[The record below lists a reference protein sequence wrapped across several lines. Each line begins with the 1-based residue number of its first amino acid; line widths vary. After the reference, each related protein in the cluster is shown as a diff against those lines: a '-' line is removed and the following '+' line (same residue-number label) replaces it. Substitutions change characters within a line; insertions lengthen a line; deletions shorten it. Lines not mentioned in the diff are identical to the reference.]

1 MADERGPSATARRP
15 LDATS
20 SVGGLAPTTGQR
32 IEEQNFADATTS
44 FDPAHPR
51 IWTAPAE
58 STSSAVYRQLLGL
71 NPFKTSYL
79 SLYRSLHGWQ
89 DRSVA
94 CVGLLCATAAGVPLP
109 LIGVIFGHIISSFPP
124 AEDALRTRIIQLLGV
139 AVAYLV
145 LTALYATSFGLTG
158 EKIAIRTRE
167 RLLDCLLHLDQ
178 AYLDT
183 HDLDVTSLLSEKVDV
198 IHAGC
203 SEKVGIFIQS
213 MSYFSA
219 AMVVG
224 FILSPRLTG
233 ILLAA
238 VIPAL
243 VIVTTGTRHY
253 GSIYSKKTATHGAAA
268 NSIVENALR
277 SAKVVQAFGM
287 MDALCSRHSEA
298 LDRKVSASVRKAIVA
313 AVQVGCIYFIA
324 YSVNGLAFYVGSRM
338 AVAGEAGGNAG
349 TIFAV
354 VFLILDASLVVAQ
367 FAPFLET
374 FAQAAAAQETIQ
386 GLLDAVSTT
395 ERSESP
401 KQALPSPQHDLHG
414 CAIQFKNVSFAYPA
428 RATIKALDD
437 LNLTIQPGSFT
448 ALVGTSGGGKS
459 TLVALLTGQYRAY
472 SGSITIGTQEL
483 RESDMVATRAQIA
496 IVEQEHELFTGTI
509 EDNILHGVRNKN
521 LTPAD
526 LTLRC
531 NEAVQAANIDFLDS
545 LPDGISTRLN
555 DGMQLSGGQR
565 QRVCLARAL
574 IRRPAI
580 LILDEPTAAL
590 DARSE
595 MAVMSAVHSAAAS
608 GVTVL
613 MVAHRLSTVLNADHI
628 AVFSEGTVVEQ
639 GSPTEL
645 SDSDGVF
652 TSLLNAQSTT
662 MDNSNDSDGSRETLF
677 QNDGFKDEPNGKS
690 SSRKSEVDETQC
702 RPADDN
708 AISSRTVV
716 AQVVTNLKPDLFIVV
731 IGLFASVAS
740 GGLLL
745 GEAILFGN
753 LVALLNNG
761 PDSLDFQK
769 RANFFCLMF
778 FVVGCV
784 GLASWVGS
792 GTAFGIASTR
802 SVSRIQRKLLRRL
815 LHLDMQ
821 WYATPGRAVHS
832 LMSAFTKDSGDLSCL
847 SGPALGTIFT
857 TITSVAGGMILAL
870 CVAWKIA
877 IVLLSAVPVMIAA
890 GFIRIKI
897 LAMADTRRREAYK
910 EATNLAAEACR
921 YRSTVTVFGLED
933 HIVKNYRTALKIP
946 YERGRWFAIFSNLI
960 LAISLSITYF
970 VYALAYWWGA
980 RQVRNGN
987 YTGKEFFTVL
997 PAMLFSAQS
1006 AGQLFSLSPEI
1017 ARARGAAVS
1026 ISKLLC
1032 SQAHILA
1039 DTKDEALVA
1048 SSVVES
1054 QLEKSDDNTAHIVFD
1069 HASLSYSVA
1078 ESRMVLRDISFTV
1091 RRGESVALVGPSGAG
1106 KSSAIALIE
1115 RFYDTTSGSVRI
1127 DNEDIRHM
1135 DVRALRDRC
1144 GLVSQDPD
1152 LLPGSI
1158 LENVKFGAARH
1169 QVVSDEQ
1176 VHEVCMR
1183 CGLHDFVSSL
1193 PEGYNTECGSG
1204 SSSKLSGGQRQRI
1217 ALARALIRN
1226 PEILL
1231 LDEPTSAL
1239 DAHSEQ
1245 HIQQTLAE
1253 ASKGRTT
1260 VMVAHRLASVR
1271 EVDKIY
1277 VFNEAVL
1284 VEEGTHEQLVANRQ
1298 LYASMAVAQNV
1309 I

>member
-1 MADERGPSATARRP
+1 MADERGSLRTARRS

-51 IWTAPAE
+51 VWTAPAE

-79 SLYRSLHGWQ
+79 SLYRSLYGWQ

-94 CVGLLCATAAGVPLP
+94 CIGLLCATAAGVPLP

-243 VIVTTGTRHY
+243 VIVTTGTRQY
-253 GSIYSKKTATHGAAA
+253 GSIYSKQTASHGEAA

-386 GLLDAVSTT
+386 GLLDAVSAT
-395 ERSESP
+395 ERSKSP

-428 RATIKALDD
+428 RATIKALDN

-459 TLVALLTGQYRAY
+459 TLVALLTGQYLEY

-509 EDNILHGVRNKN
+509 EENILHGVRNKN

-545 LPDGISTRLN
+545 LTDGISTRLN
-555 DGMQLSGGQR
+555 DGIQLSGGQR

-639 GSPTEL
+639 NTPTEL
-645 SDSDGVF
+645 SNSDGVF
-652 TSLLNAQSTT
+652 TSLLNAQSTA

-690 SSRKSEVDETQC
+690 SSRKSDVGETQY
-702 RPADDN
+702 RPAHDN

-761 PDSLDFQK
+761 PDSPDFQK

-933 HIVKNYRTALKIP
+933 HIVENYRTALKIP
-946 YERGRWFAIFSNLI
+946 YKRGRWFAIFSNLI

-980 RQVRNGN
+980 RQVRDGN

-1039 DTKDEALVA
+1039 DTEDEAFVA
-1048 SSVVES
+1048 SSVLES
-1054 QLEKSDDNTAHIVFD
+1054 QLEKSDDITAHIIFD
-1069 HASLSYSVA
+1069 HASLSYSSA

-1127 DNEDIRHM
+1127 DNEDIRQM

-1169 QVVSDEQ
+1169 QIVSDEQ

-1183 CGLHDFVSSL
+1183 TGLHDFVKSL
-1193 PEGYNTECGSG
+1193 PDGYNTECGSG

-1260 VMVAHRLASVR
+1260 LMVAHRLASVR
-1271 EVDKIY
+1271 DADKIC
-1277 VFNEAVL
+1277 VFNEGRI
-1284 VEEGTHEQLVANRQ
+1284 VEEGSHDQLVANAG
-1298 LYASMAVAQNV
+1298 LYAAMALAQSV

>member
-1 MADERGPSATARRP
+1 MADERGSLGTARRS

-20 SVGGLAPTTGQR
+20 SAGGLAPTTGQR

-51 IWTAPAE
+51 VWTAPAE

-79 SLYRSLHGWQ
+79 SLYTSLHGWQ

-94 CVGLLCATAAGVPLP
+94 CIGLLCATAAGVPLP

-253 GSIYSKKTATHGAAA
+253 GSIYSKQTASHGEAAS
-268 NSIVENALR
+268 SIVENALR

-386 GLLDAVSTT
+386 GLLDAVSATQ
-395 ERSESP
+395 RSESP

-414 CAIQFKNVSFAYPA
+414 CAIQFKHVSFAYPA

-459 TLVALLTGQYRAY
+459 TLVSLLTGQYREY
-472 SGSITIGTQEL
+472 SGNVTIGGQEL
-483 RESDMVATRAQIA
+483 RGLDVIDVRAQIA
-496 IVEQEHELFTGTI
+496 MVEQEHELFTGTI
-509 EDNILHGVRNKN
+509 EDNILHGVRNKD

-526 LTLRC
+526 LTFRC
-531 NEAVQAANIDFLDS
+531 KEAVQAANIDFLGD
-545 LPDGISTRLN
+545 LPDGILTRLN

-595 MAVMSAVHSAAAS
+595 MAVMSAVHAAAAS

-639 GSPTEL
+639 GTPISL

-652 TSLLNAQSTT
+652 KSLLNAQSTT

-677 QNDGFKDEPNGKS
+677 ETEGVKDEPNDKTV
-690 SSRKSEVDETQC
+690 SRNPEVDEMQS
-702 RPADDN
+702 RPEDDN

-761 PDSLDFQK
+761 PDSPDFQK

-890 GFIRIKI
+890 GFVRIKI
-897 LAMADTRRREAYK
+897 LAMADARRREAYK
-910 EATNLAAEACR
+910 GATNLAAEACR

-1026 ISKLLC
+1026 VSKLLC

-1048 SSVVES
+1048 SSVLES
-1054 QLEKSDDNTAHIVFD
+1054 PLEKSDDITAHIVFD
-1069 HASLSYSVA
+1069 HASLSYSSA

-1127 DNEDIRHM
+1127 DNEDIRQL
-1135 DVRALRDRC
+1135 DVRALRDRI

-1152 LLPGSI
+1152 LLPGGI
-1158 LENVKFGAARH
+1158 AENIRLGAARH

-1176 VHEVCMR
+1176 IHEVCVR
-1183 CGLHDFVSSL
+1183 CGLDSFVKSL
-1193 PEGYNTECGSG
+1193 PEGYNTECGSA

-1271 EVDKIY
+1271 EVDKIC
-1277 VFNEAVL
+1277 VFNEGRV
-1284 VEEGTHEQLVANRQ
+1284 VEEGTHEELVANKQ
-1298 LYASMAVAQNV
+1298 LYASMAAAQNV

>member
-1 MADERGPSATARRP
+1 MADERGPSATARRS

-20 SVGGLAPTTGQR
+20 SVGGLAPITGQR

-51 IWTAPAE
+51 VWTAPAE

-167 RLLDCLLHLDQ
+167 RLLNCLLHLDQ

-253 GSIYSKKTATHGAAA
+253 GSIYSKQTTSHGEAA

-386 GLLDAVSTT
+386 GLLDAVSAT

-401 KQALPSPQHDLHG
+401 KQGPLSPQHDLHG

-428 RATIKALDD
+428 RATIKALND

-459 TLVALLTGQYRAY
+459 TLVALLTGQYLEY
-472 SGSITIGTQEL
+472 SGSTTIGTQEL

-628 AVFSEGTVVEQ
+628 AVFSDGTVVEQ
-639 GSPTEL
+639 GRPTEL

-677 QNDGFKDEPNGKS
+677 QNDGFKDEPNGKP
-690 SSRKSEVDETQC
+690 SSRKSEVDETQR
-702 RPADDN
+702 RPSDDR

-761 PDSLDFQK
+761 PESPDFQK

-857 TITSVAGGMILAL
+857 TITSVAGGMILAM

-933 HIVKNYRTALKIP
+933 HIVENYRTSLKIP
-946 YERGRWFAIFSNLI
+946 YKRGRWFAIFSNLI

-1032 SQAHILA
+1032 SQAHILT

-1048 SSVVES
+1048 SSMLES
-1054 QLEKSDDNTAHIVFD
+1054 QLEKSDDNSAHIVFD
-1069 HASLSYSVA
+1069 HASLSYSSA

-1091 RRGESVALVGPSGAG
+1091 RRGESIALVGPSGAG

-1127 DNEDIRHM
+1127 DNEDIRQM
-1135 DVRALRDRC
+1135 DARALRDRC

-1158 LENVKFGAARH
+1158 LENVRFGAARH

-1176 VHEVCMR
+1176 IHEVCMR
-1183 CGLHDFVSSL
+1183 TGLHDFVKSL

-1271 EVDKIY
+1271 EVDKIC
-1277 VFNEAVL
+1277 VFNEGRV
-1284 VEEGTHEQLVANRQ
+1284 VEEGTHEQLVANGA
-1298 LYASMAVAQNV
+1298 LYASMSKAQNV